1 MTTHNQTIHKI
12 LIAPDKFKGSL
23 TSLQAANAIRRG
35 MERRFLI
42 PDNPLPEGNPL
53 LGGTSLPEGT
63 PLPEGGDLQLGNN
76 SGVGCSR
83 EGVTSQLGN
92 NSGAGCSWEGAA
104 SQLGNNSGVG
114 CAPSDGDP
122 VAPLQFQIVEIA
134 DGGDGSLEVLK
145 NRIPGAKTAD
155 VTVHDP
161 LGREVVSQILLYS
174 LPGAEKDTFLGA
186 EKKNV
191 AACAENDAET
201 RSESCSDGFRAG
213 NGAETR
219 AEGCGNEFCA
229 GNGAEMRS
237 EGCGDGFCAEN
248 GTETRPE
255 GCVNG
260 FCAGN
265 GVEPRAEGCG
275 NEFCA
280 GKGTETSS
288 EGCVNGFC
296 AGNGAETRSGSGEL
310 CAFIEMAKVSGLEM
324 LAKGERN
331 PLFTSTYGMGEAIK
345 AAVANGATQVTLS
358 IGGSATNDGGAG
370 MLQALGYRFLDA
382 QGGEIAVPICGGD
395 LQRVA
400 EIVTPCTD
408 AGDVGNIVD
417 ACNVADAGESVMCGA
432 GKGASGNC
440 AGGKGRSVLSGV
452 KFKVICDVS
461 NPLLGPQGATAVY
474 GPQKGADAQALVCL
488 EAGLA
493 NFAAV
498 AERCLGV
505 APEMKVYPGAGAA
518 GGVGYAGTAFLGGN
532 LVSGWKFFTEITS
545 LEEKVQWADL
555 VITGEGSVDSQSL
568 SGKIVGGVMELAR
581 KWNRPVEIFCGISS
595 LQDLPQGVRCYSLA
609 SIEPDLQV
617 CMTQAAELL
626 EKLAGSAGGKF

>member
-35 MERRFLI
+35 MERKFLL
-42 PDNPLPEGNPL
+42 PDNSLPDGSLLLGGDPL

-63 PLPEGGDLQLGNN
+63 PLPEGGDSQLGNN
-76 SGVGCSR
+76 SGAGCSR

-92 NSGAGCSWEGAA
+92 NSGA
-104 SQLGNNSGVG
+104 G

-186 EKKNV
+186 EKRNV
-191 AACAENDAET
+191 AACAENCAET
-201 RSESCSDGFRAG
+201 RSEGCIDEFCAGNGAGARSESCMSGFCAG
-213 NGAETR
+213 NGAEMRSEGCGNVFCAGNGTETR
-219 AEGCGNEFCA
+219 PEGCGNEFCA

-237 EGCGDGFCAEN
+237 EG
-248 GTETRPE
+248 
-255 GCVNG
+255 
-260 FCAGN
+260 
-265 GVEPRAEGCG
+265 GV

-280 GKGTETSS
+280 GKGTETRS
-288 EGCVNGFC
+288 EG
-296 AGNGAETRSGSGEL
+296 GEL

-345 AAVANGATQVTLS
+345 AAVVNGATQVTLS

-400 EIVTPCTD
+400 EIVAPCTD
-408 AGDVGNIVD
+408 AGDIGNIVD
-417 ACNVADAGESVMCGA
+417 ACNVVNAGESVMCGA

-440 AGGKGRSVLSGV
+440 VGGKGRSVLSGV

-595 LQDLPQGVRCYSLA
+595 LQELPQGVRCHSLA

-617 CMTQAAELL
+617 CMTQAAALL
-626 EKLAGSAGGKF
+626 EKLAASAIK

>member
-1 MTTHNQTIHKI
+1 MTTQNQTVRKI

-23 TSLQAANAIRRG
+23 TSLQAANAIKRG
-35 MERRFLI
+35 MERKFLL

-53 LGGTSLPEGT
+53 LGGTSLPEG
-63 PLPEGGDLQLGNN
+63 GDLQLGNN
-76 SGVGCSR
+76 LGAGCAQDGVASQLRNNSGARCAR
-83 EGVTSQLGN
+83 EGDVLQLGN
-92 NSGAGCSWEGAA
+92 NSGA
-104 SQLGNNSGVG
+104 G

-191 AACAENDAET
+191 AACAENCAET
-201 RSESCSDGFRAG
+201 RSE
-213 NGAETR
+213 
-219 AEGCGNEFCA
+219 GC
-229 GNGAEMRS
+229 
-237 EGCGDGFCAEN
+237 EN
-248 GTETRPE
+248 G
-255 GCVNG
+255 
-260 FCAGN
+260 
-265 GVEPRAEGCG
+265 
-275 NEFCA
+275 FCA
-280 GKGTETSS
+280 GKGTETRAESC
-288 EGCVNGFC
+288 GDGFC
-296 AGNGAETRSGSGEL
+296 AGNSVETRSEGGVSGFCAGNVTETRAEGCGEL

-382 QGGEIAVPICGGD
+382 QGGEIAVPICGKD

-400 EIVTPCTD
+400 EIVAPCTD
-408 AGDVGNIVD
+408 AGEG
-417 ACNVADAGESVMCGA
+417 VMCSA

-518 GGVGYAGTAFLGGN
+518 GGVGYAGTAFLGGK
-532 LVSGWKFFTEITS
+532 LLSGWKFFTEITS

-568 SGKIVGGVMELAR
+568 SGKIVGGIMELAR
-581 KWNRPVEIFCGISS
+581 KWDKPVEIFCGVSS
-595 LQDLPQGVRCYSLA
+595 LQELPQGVRCHSLA

-617 CMTQAAELL
+617 CMTQAAALL
-626 EKLAGSAGGKF
+626 EKLAVKTM